1 MTLLSEMTLQSGIFI
16 LLLIL
21 LRPFLKRKL
30 PAASRYALW
39 AIPAL
44 RLTIPL
50 SFKTVLGLWQHVPAP
65 RLPLTARTAP
75 LDLAPAVTPFQE
87 TATAALPG
95 TGSGMAAFAQAWIPS
110 VASILTILW
119 ITGSLVMLI
128 AFIRVNLRFFR
139 GVRGAV
145 EVGGIDSPLPVMLV
159 TRDISP
165 CLAGLIRPRILLPG
179 HVLASPELTQMVI
192 LHEVTHYRHKDHLF
206 TPLRSLLLI
215 LWWWNPLMWALAHF
229 SQEDCEAA
237 CDEGVIRRM
246 SLDERK
252 GYGKSL
258 VALLRAQHAGP
269 VILAAGTAMCGSKK
283 IIKERITM
291 IANFKQKGRLV
302 TLAAVLCIALLVPFL
317 FSSAASK
324 APAEPLPTDPMA
336 IAQRLHAAF
345 SMDER
350 MRLQRVMSPYLGLS
364 SSPLQEPWEK
374 TAQEAIAAIKETM
387 ETLSKK
393 DPSPLNWAE
402 SDKAALLDKL
412 ADLGVITL
420 PSSLSVPEKAQRFTD
435 MAQHFTATKDGFDN
449 TGADEEEET
458 WQDQWMNT
466 LSDPSFRSIKGK
478 VDFKKEWSPKVEE
491 LLKQGVPLP
500 ENSDLRHLLS
510 LDFQLPAAD
519 SMKEADALEKALSL
533 ILEKKEWKAE
543 SMDAFRLWNSAYL
556 MEKDGTPVYWFS
568 FSWDEDKLTRADK
581 LEALEKQ
588 RLERKFPMVLAVKV
602 NAKTGELYH
611 FTESFDLMTPFNRT
625 I

>member
-1 MTLLSEMTLQSGIFI
+1 M
-16 LLLIL
+16 
-21 LRPFLKRKL
+21 
-30 PAASRYALW
+30 
-39 AIPAL
+39 
-44 RLTIPL
+44 IPL
-50 SFKTVLGLWQHVPAP
+50 SFKTVLGLWQHVPRP
-65 RLPLTARTAP
+65 RLPLTARMAP
-75 LDLAPAVTPFQE
+75 LDLTPAVTPFRE
-87 TATAALPG
+87 TAAAALPG
-95 TGSGMAAFAQAWIPS
+95 TGSGMGRLRPGVDPVCGKHFNHSLDHRQPCDADRLYPGQPPVFPWRPEG
-110 VASILTILW
+110 LW
-119 ITGSLVMLI
+119 RWS
-128 AFIRVNLRFFR
+128 
-139 GVRGAV
+139 
-145 EVGGIDSPLPVMLV
+145 GIDSPLPVMLV

-350 MRLQRVMSPYLGLS
+350 MRLQRVMTPYLGLS
-364 SSPLQEPWEK
+364 SSPLQDPWEK

-435 MAQHFTATKDGFDN
+435 MAQHFTATKDGFDD

-588 RLERKFPMVLAVKV
+588 RGRDKYVVRKRRKS
-602 NAKTGELYH
+602 GEGL
-611 FTESFDLMTPFNRT
+611 S
-625 I
+625 